1 MQSLLSLLHHAQDES
16 DRALSAWQVA
26 NNAKLA
32 IVAQYEQLL
41 LYRREYEERWSRQF
55 SEHGQMELV
64 RSYHGFM
71 QRLTQALEHQQGT
84 VHNAALRADKAR
96 TLLRERELRVASV
109 RKLIERRAAAER
121 QLRERI
127 EQKADDEHATRIALA
142 RDVRG
147 LRSAAVPL

>member
-1 MQSLLSLLHHAQDES
+1 MQSLLSLLHHAQDER
-16 DRALSAWQVA
+16 DRALSAWQLA

-32 IVAQYEQLL
+32 IEAQYEQLL

-84 VHNAALRADKAR
+84 VKNSALRADKAR

-109 RKLIERRAAAER
+109 RKLIERRQQ
-121 QLRERI
+121 QLHVDAGRR
-127 EQKADDEHATRIALA
+127 EQKLNDELA
-142 RDVRG
+142 SRRVHD
-147 LRSAAVPL
+147 SAFQDMTSVF